1 MNSEKFSRYNSADY
15 LKTDEDIAGFLEAA
29 IEEGGDDPAFMAHAR
44 SVIARARARNR
55 APGTQTDEATDELL
69 ALLDK
74 GIEDHFNGRVPD
86 DADEIEAATNDT
98 K

>member
-1 MNSEKFSRYNSADY
+1 MNSEKFSRYDSADY

-55 APGTQTDEATDELL
+55 APGTQTDEATDDNWD
-69 ALLDK
+69 LDVVNVSTIS
-74 GIEDHFNGRVPD
+74 G
-86 DADEIEAATNDT
+86 EIYGVLWRRGMR
-98 K
+98 